1 MFCFFYIICK
11 SVQGNVALDVARV
24 LLRPTEELGK
34 TDIASHAISALA
46 DSSIR
51 FIYHSP
57 VGFDLLC
64 NLCLN
69 SQIQL

>member
-1 MFCFFYIICK
+1 M
-11 SVQGNVALDVARV
+11 QGNVALDVARI
-24 LLRPTEELGK
+24 LLRPTEELAK

-51 FIYHSP
+51 LIYYSP

-64 NLCLN
+64 ILCLN
-69 SQIQL
+69 SQFQL